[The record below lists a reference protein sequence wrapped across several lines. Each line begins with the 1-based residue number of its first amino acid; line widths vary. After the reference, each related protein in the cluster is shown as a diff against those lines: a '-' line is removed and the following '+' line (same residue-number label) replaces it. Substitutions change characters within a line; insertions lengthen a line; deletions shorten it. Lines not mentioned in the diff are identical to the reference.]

1 MKVSIDQT
9 KCVMCAT
16 CVAICPEVFE
26 MTDEGTIDVKA
37 EFKGVEITD
46 AGIQA
51 KVKEAAEACAATAI
65 VIEE

>member
-26 MTDEGTIDVKA
+26 MTDDGRIDVKK
-37 EFKGVEITD
+37 EYQGVEITD
-46 AGIQA
+46 EALQA
-51 KVKEAAEACAATAI
+51 KVREASESCAATAI
-65 VIEE
+65 VVEE